1 MEEARRCFR
10 ESAPCVN
17 GGGMGESGIGRDF
30 SGAHLHAMGLGLSS
44 FHRWNARSFVGMG
57 GGGVMAWFCAVIRIL
72 SRMLSFLGGPG
83 QSQENIWGSGAG
95 PDLGGLGSLVGRW
108 RRVMKMSGE
117 VMRRTEM
124 VDRKREVEGRFAC
137 LRRERSGV

>member
-1 MEEARRCFR
+1 
-10 ESAPCVN
+10 
-17 GGGMGESGIGRDF
+17 
-30 SGAHLHAMGLGLSS
+30 
-44 FHRWNARSFVGMG
+44 
-57 GGGVMAWFCAVIRIL
+57 
-72 SRMLSFLGGPG
+72 
-83 QSQENIWGSGAG
+83 
-95 PDLGGLGSLVGRW
+95 LVGRW